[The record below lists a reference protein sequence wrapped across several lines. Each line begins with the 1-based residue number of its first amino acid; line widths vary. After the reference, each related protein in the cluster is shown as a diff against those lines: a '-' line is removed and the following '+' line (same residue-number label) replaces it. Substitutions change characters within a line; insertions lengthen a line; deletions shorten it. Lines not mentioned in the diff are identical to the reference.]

1 MCDLTATDLSYAV
14 TSAFYCGKL
23 VLACS
28 TYDGGLF
35 PPMKAFLDH
44 LQTKGF
50 RNRRIGLMENGSW
63 APAAA
68 RLMRRAAIPPFHT
81 VGVPSSFPTRRAEPN
96 QRSADGRSGGG
107 ALRGISYNKLQLF
120 SYR

>member
-1 MCDLTATDLSYAV
+1 MTIQTVTDAV

-68 RLMRRAAIPPFHT
+68 RLMR
-81 VGVPSSFPTRRAEPN
+81 AELEKMKEL
-96 QRSADGRSGGG
+96 RLCETDVSLRG
-107 ALRGISYNKLQLF
+107 ALNQTSEAQMDALVAEF
-120 SYR
+120 CAE